1 MNSFHSRV
9 SAKKAQKGITLVEV
23 SIGLIIAAIIAAA
36 AFAAF
41 QNNSR
46 RTAVR
51 DNINVI
57 TEVAAELKNKF
68 GRSNSYASLT
78 TQGAVRG
85 VVVPPDLRDV
95 GDTAVNSYGG
105 LIEFGPAQ
113 INTPSDA
120 AALIW
125 RQVPVNQC
133 TDLILGVEGSA
144 REIGIFAQ
152 GAAPAGAAAPN
163 AAPIV
168 MADAGI
174 GDQFVKDATGAGV
187 VLDPNDVA
195 IQCENQAGGAET
207 VDLVFVFGRI

>member
-1 MNSFHSRV
+1 MKTQKHHMALRRS
-9 SAKKAQKGITLVEV
+9 QKGITLIEV

-36 AFAAF
+36 AYTAF

-51 DNINVI
+51 DNINTI

-68 GRSNSYASLT
+68 GRSNSYAVLT
-78 TQGAVRG
+78 TQAAVRG

-105 LIEFGPAQ
+105 RIEFFPAT
-113 INTPSDA
+113 INTANDA

-125 RQVPVNQC
+125 RQIPVNQC
-133 TDLILGVEGSA
+133 SDLILGVEASA

-152 GAAPAGAAAPN
+152 NAGPAAGPVVLAGGT
-163 AAPIV
+163 
-168 MADAGI
+168 AG
-174 GDQFVKDATGAGV
+174 DSVVKDATGVGE
-187 VLDPNDVA
+187 VLDPAEVA
-195 IQCENQAGGAET
+195 IQCEDVSGGDET
-207 VDLVFVFGRI
+207 VDVAFVFGRI

>member
-1 MNSFHSRV
+1 MNSFHSRI

-68 GRSNSYASLT
+68 GRSNSYATLT

-105 LIEFGPAQ
+105 PIEFYPAQ
-113 INTPSDA
+113 INTVNDS
-120 AALIW
+120 AALVW

-144 REIGIFAQ
+144 REIGIYTQ
-152 GAAPAGAAAPN
+152 GAAPAAG
-163 AAPIV
+163 PINMV
-168 MADAGI
+168 DG
-174 GDQFVKDATGAGV
+174 GLNDQFVKDATGVGV

-195 IQCENQAGGAET
+195 IQCEAVAGTDET